1 MKLAEPAAWA
11 ALLGLSVAL
20 CLEALAPPQA
30 SDVAVPQEALPR
42 PPTPAERQ
50 QLSRQLATLQRELS
64 DATAALGEPPRASQL
79 EGRRPDGQPILASG
93 LPDSPLR
100 AGVAGVLAR
109 CPPLARPSDPVDWVY
124 CPETGTIT
132 AVGLD
137 DYQVKGS
144 E

>member
-1 MKLAEPAAWA
+1 MNLAEPAAWA
-11 ALLGLSVAL
+11 ALLGLSAAL

-30 SDVAVPQEALPR
+30 SELAAPRPALPR

-50 QLSRQLATLQRELS
+50 QVSQQLATLRRDLT
-64 DATAALGEPPRASQL
+64 DATTALGEPPQASQL
-79 EGRRPDGQPILASG
+79 EGRGPDGKPILTSG

-109 CPPLARPSDPVDWVY
+109 CPALARATDPVDWVY
-124 CPETGTIT
+124 CPETGAVT
-132 AVGLD
+132 AVGLE